1 MYYVAVHTTKKS
13 AKSVCLQMSL
23 QNRTEWIMF
32 RWLLKTQEAC
42 SYGMKESTSS
52 DICTDLMLSMQS
64 PLKIHAF
71 TVCVWIPNTQLPHV
85 IFLKFSMVQLQLLR
99 APDMINPCIQC
110 HGICHCLAKIILQN
124 LASFCFVFWVPM
136 IPKINSVITSVTV
149 EAFSSE
155 NKRDINLKVCA

>member
-1 MYYVAVHTTKKS
+1 
-13 AKSVCLQMSL
+13 
-23 QNRTEWIMF
+23 
-32 RWLLKTQEAC
+32 
-42 SYGMKESTSS
+42 
-52 DICTDLMLSMQS
+52 MQS

-71 TVCVWIPNTQLPHV
+71 TVCVSYQLLSYYML
-85 IFLKFSMVQLQLLR
+85 FFFKFSMVQLQLLR
-99 APDMINPCIQC
+99 APDTINACIQC

-155 NKRDINLKVCA
+155 NKRHINLKVCA